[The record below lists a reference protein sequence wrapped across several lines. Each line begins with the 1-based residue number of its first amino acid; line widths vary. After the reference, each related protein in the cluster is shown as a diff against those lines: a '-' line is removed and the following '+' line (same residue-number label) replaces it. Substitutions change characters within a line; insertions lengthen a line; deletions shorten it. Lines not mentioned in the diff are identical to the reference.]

1 VCYLKRK
8 PEAPELPSVFYL
20 KGRSIM
26 KNKALP
32 KARLLAQGLVSPPPL
47 PKLFLWEQRIFPK
60 NNLGYLLEESRDD
73 ANELR

>member
-1 VCYLKRK
+1 
-8 PEAPELPSVFYL
+8 
-20 KGRSIM
+20 M

-47 PKLFLWEQRIFPK
+47 PKLILWEQRIFPK